1 MKFPFSYRFIESWL
15 RALRELWKTHL
26 CPSFYKLKV
35 TKFQEVIWVIQHHSY
50 FMEELR
56 IEVIVVSSFF
66 KVQLTRYLLCDSFY
80 GPPGTAMGPSPSIA
94 IARCIPYVSH
104 DVECTSLLDG
114 PPSVLQLYEL
124 RRNVSHESKNM
135 KGRGWWTWSLL
146 WWEFTFL
153 FHNTVLFANRHVWI
167 SQMTLLFFGSFI
179 FIAF

>member
-1 MKFPFSYRFIESWL
+1 
-15 RALRELWKTHL
+15 
-26 CPSFYKLKV
+26 
-35 TKFQEVIWVIQHHSY
+35 
-50 FMEELR
+50 MEELR

-135 KGRGWWTWSLL
+135 KGRG
-146 WWEFTFL
+146 
-153 FHNTVLFANRHVWI
+153 
-167 SQMTLLFFGSFI
+167 
-179 FIAF
+179 